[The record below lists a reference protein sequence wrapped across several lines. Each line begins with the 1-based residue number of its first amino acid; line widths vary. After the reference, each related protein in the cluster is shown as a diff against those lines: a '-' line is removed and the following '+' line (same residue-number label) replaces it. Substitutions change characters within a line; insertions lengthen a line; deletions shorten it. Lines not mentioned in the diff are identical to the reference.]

1 MFHAD
6 QDGAKWASEVGLEH
20 VEALSPRA
28 HIHLFRVSG
37 ETTSAQDWAVLRTLR
52 NDDRVEAAQ
61 FNHTVQN
68 RETLPNDPQIGQQW
82 HHVENGDHDIDSD
95 LAWDIT
101 VGGAAADDGAGPGL
115 DESAAAGVTD
125 GAENGTAAVFL
136 GAMASTLARGLW
148 LL

>member
-1 MFHAD
+1 M
-6 QDGAKWASEVGLEH
+6 GW
-20 VEALSPRA
+20 LSHRA

-95 LAWDIT
+95 LEDVILANPEN
-101 VGGAAADDGAGPGL
+101 AANYWRVKEALAIISFL
-115 DESAAAGVTD
+115 DSK
-125 GAENGTAAVFL
+125 
-136 GAMASTLARGLW
+136 
-148 LL
+148 